1 MKSLKATLY
10 FHIMLLVFSTSFIT
24 GMFSL
29 VSSIGNISKHLRQE
43 AMQISERTAQSLAF
57 SFWNI
62 DSIGVSEII
71 DAQMQNSNMLAI
83 QLKNRGDENQFVRGM
98 IKDADGIISVMNDD
112 DQLDTSFV
120 STSAIVFEGE
130 DLGTVTVVLSDKV
143 LKDMLYR
150 GQVLSFISELFL
162 LLFLA
167 LPFTYMITKRF
178 MSPVE
183 LLAES
188 FRKVVESGFVS
199 PVPQMK
205 QREIS
210 KISDIFETVRHTLLS
225 TFEKIHKDEKDLAT
239 TLNSITDALI
249 SIDND
254 GVITRFNPVASKLT
268 GWSED
273 EAVGEKLSTILKLKV
288 REEQSLSHDVFREI
302 QTGRNQLSIRT
313 DLFNFQDESSRT
325 VDITSALLLDDF
337 NKQYGVVVVIR
348 DMTVQLKIE
357 EELKQRRKMESLGQ
371 LSGGVAHDFNNMLGG
386 IIGFSE
392 LLSDLV
398 EDNSEEADYVR
409 YILEAANSAADL
421 TAKLLAFSRKGKMV
435 STPFSLHKTC
445 ETALSLLSRT
455 INKNIQIQSELEAEW
470 QSVTGDPSQ
479 IQNAILNLC
488 INAKDAMP
496 EGGELLIR
504 TENVDLFEF
513 NSYGLSSGKYLK
525 LLVSDTGTGIPDDLL
540 HKIFEP
546 FFTTKD
552 TGKGTGLGLAAVY
565 GAVKNHSGEITID
578 SEMGV
583 GTTFTVLLPVVDMVT
598 EIENGERPVLEKSIN
613 KRVLVVDDEKILR
626 VMLDKIISDMGGEV
640 TQAADGVEAVAL
652 FREKHDEI
660 DLVIL
665 DMVMPHMNGDACFYK
680 LREIDDTIPIV
691 VSSGFDKNTSISELL
706 DAGAKAYLHKPFN
719 VREITE
725 LLQDL

>member
-1 MKSLKATLY
+1 MKSLKVTLY
-10 FHIMLLVFSTSFIT
+10 LHIMLLVISTSIIT
-24 GMFSL
+24 GVFSL
-29 VSSIGNISKHLRQE
+29 VESIGNISEHLRQE
-43 AMQISERTAQSLAF
+43 ANQISERTARSLAF

-83 QLKNRGDENQFVRGM
+83 TLTNKGSESQFIEGVKKLENGDVVELT
-98 IKDADGIISVMNDD
+98 KT
-112 DQLDTSFV
+112 DQLDTTFMA
-120 STSAIVFEGE
+120 TSSIIFEGE
-130 DLGTVTVVLSDKV
+130 NLGDVTVVLTDKI
-143 LKDMLYR
+143 LRNMLLR
-150 GQVLSFISELFL
+150 GQIVSSVTELFL

-167 LPFTYMITKRF
+167 LPFTYIITKSF

-183 LLAES
+183 YVAES
-188 FRKVVESGFVS
+188 FRKVVESGFKT

-205 QREIS
+205 KREIA
-210 KISDIFETVRHTLLS
+210 KITEIFETVRHTLLS
-225 TFEKIHKDEKDLAT
+225 TFEQIHKDEKDLTT
-239 TLNSITDALI
+239 TLNSITDAII
-249 SIDND
+249 SIDNK
-254 GVITRFNPVASKLT
+254 GVVTRFNPVAGKLT
-268 GWSED
+268 GWSIEG
-273 EAVGEKLSTILKLKV
+273 ALGEKLHTILKLKN
-288 REEQSLSHDVFREI
+288 RDEETLSRGIIHEI
-302 QTGRNQLSIRT
+302 QTGSSKLSIRA
-313 DLFNFQDESSRT
+313 DLVNFEDDSICT
-325 VDITSALLLDDF
+325 VDITSARLVDDQ
-337 NKQYGVVVVIR
+337 NHQYGVVVVLR
-348 DMTVQLKIE
+348 DMTSQLKIE

-392 LLSDLV
+392 LLNDIV
-398 EDNSEEADYVR
+398 EKESEEAEYVK

-445 ETALSLLSRT
+445 KTALSLLSRT
-455 INKNIQIQSELEAEW
+455 INKNVQIHSELNAEFY
-470 QSVTGDPSQ
+470 SVTGDPSQ

-496 EGGELLIR
+496 DGGELLLK
-504 TENVDLFEF
+504 TDNVDLLDF
-513 NSYGLSSGKYLK
+513 NSYELSAGRYLK
-525 LLVSDTGTGIPDDLL
+525 LTVADTGTGISDDLL

-546 FFTTKD
+546 FFTTKG

-578 SEMGV
+578 SEVGV
-583 GTTFTVLLPVVDMVT
+583 GTTFTVLLPVVETVKNEEVFVKNEEDKV
-598 EIENGERPVLEKSIN
+598 IN
-613 KRVLVVDDEKILR
+613 KRVLVVDDEKIIR

-652 FREKHDEI
+652 FREKHNEI

-665 DMVMPHMNGDACFYK
+665 DMVMPHMNGDVCFYK
-680 LREIDDTIPIV
+680 LREIDASIPVI

-706 DAGAKAYLHKPFN
+706 EAGAIAYLHKPFSI
-719 VREITE
+719 REVTE
-725 LLQDL
+725 ILHEL

>member
-24 GMFSL
+24 GVFSL
-29 VSSIGNISKHLRQE
+29 VSSISNISKHLRQE
-43 AMQISERTAQSLAF
+43 ATQISARTAQSLAF

-83 QLKNRGDENQFVRGM
+83 ELKNKGNENQFIRGM
-98 IKDADGIISVMNDD
+98 IKDADGAISVMNDS

-120 STSAIVFEGE
+120 STSSIVFEGE

-167 LPFTYMITKRF
+167 LPFTYMITKSF

-210 KISDIFETVRHTLLS
+210 KISDIFETVRHTLLA

-273 EAVGEKLSTILKLKV
+273 EAVGERLSTILKLKI
-288 REEQSLSHDVFREI
+288 REEQSLSQDVLQEI
-302 QTGRNQLSIRT
+302 QSGKNQLSIRT
-313 DLFNFQDESSRT
+313 DLINFEDESSRT

-398 EDNSEEADYVR
+398 EENSEEAEYVR

-578 SEMGV
+578 SEVGV

-626 VMLDKIISDMGGEV
+626 VMLDKIVSDMGGEV

>member
-24 GMFSL
+24 GIFSL
-29 VSSIGNISKHLRQE
+29 VSSIGNISKHLHEE
-43 AMQISERTAQSLAF
+43 AGQISERTAQSLAF

-83 QLKNRGDENQFVRGM
+83 ELKNRGNDNQFIRGM
-98 IKDADGIISVMNDD
+98 KKGADGAIVEMSVEDH
-112 DQLDTSFV
+112 LDSTFI
-120 STSAIVFEGE
+120 STSSIVFEGE
-130 DLGTVTVVLSDKV
+130 DLGTVTVMLSDKV
-143 LKDMLYR
+143 LKDMLFR
-150 GQVLSFISELFL
+150 GQILSFISELFL

-167 LPFTYMITKRF
+167 LPFTYIITKSF

-183 LLAES
+183 HLAES
-188 FRKVVESGFVS
+188 FRKVVESGFTT
-199 PVPQMK
+199 PVPYMK

-210 KISDIFETVRHTLLS
+210 KISDIFETVRHTLIS

-254 GVITRFNPVASKLT
+254 GVITRFNPVASALT
-268 GWSED
+268 GWAEE
-273 EAVGEKLSTILKLKV
+273 EAVGEKLSTILKL
-288 REEQSLSHDVFREI
+288 RIRDEQSLSQDVLRDI
-302 QTGRNQLSIRT
+302 QTGKNHLSVRT
-313 DLFNFQDESSRT
+313 DLVNFEDDSSRT
-325 VDITSALLLDDF
+325 VDITSALLVDDM

-398 EDNSEEADYVR
+398 EENSEEAEYVK

-455 INKNIQIQSELEAEW
+455 INKNIQINSELEAEW

-496 EGGELLIR
+496 EGGELNIR

-513 NSYGLSSGKYLK
+513 NSYGLTAGRYLK
-525 LLVSDTGTGIPDDLL
+525 LQVADTGTGIPEDLL

-565 GAVKNHSGEITID
+565 GAVKNHNGEITID
-578 SEMGV
+578 SEVGT
-583 GTTFTVLLPVVDMVT
+583 GTTFTVLLPVVETVT
-598 EIENGERPVLEKSIN
+598 DTENRVGQIVDKAID

-652 FREKHDEI
+652 FREKHNEI

-680 LREIDDTIPIV
+680 LREIDDSIPIV

-706 DAGAKAYLHKPFN
+706 EAGAVAYLHKPFN